1 MLIISLP
8 IQRARYGDQLFDQ
21 RPAAHRKDDVLLPR
35 AWVIGEPLAWP
46 ATKFPQAFRQL
57 FCCTPK
63 EVERSPATRISHREM
78 THLQHQQVFVASQ
91 SCVPAAKALADIEVP
106 IGRMV
111 HWCTSNGKAPAM
123 FPGG

>member
-1 MLIISLP
+1 MAGNEISASISP
-8 IQRARYGDQLFDQ
+8 V
-21 RPAAHRKDDVLLPR
+21 VLLYAQR
-35 AWVIGEPLAWP
+35 SGEI
-46 ATKFPQAFRQL
+46 
-57 FCCTPK
+57 
-63 EVERSPATRISHREM
+63 PATRISHREM